1 MQYKQLAAIT
11 LALAAHAIPTSPE
24 THDVQL
30 VRRNGVHSA
39 FYYPKPITKSFPVSH
54 VAARGISNEDITKI
68 ATDALVK
75 EFKISPSELAVSQSH
90 TDEAGVTHIYFIRNI
105 DGVPVDNNNSA
116 VHIKNGKV
124 IQLSSSFSGG
134 LQKRSDLVNAPT
146 VIVSLDEAVK
156 KATQEL
162 GAPRD
167 SIPAKFVYVQLASG
181 KFVYA
186 HQFQLQNEDSTKFYQ
201 VTVAADNGQL
211 IQVVDFVNKASYKV
225 LALPNNDPRD
235 GFTTVTDPADATA
248 SPNGWHKDT
257 KSYKDTQ
264 GNNAISAVSGT
275 TATGGSTLNFNT
287 AFDAASAPTTTAN
300 KRAATVNSFYLVNA
314 LHDITYKYGF
324 TEAAGNFQNNNF
336 GKGGK
341 GNDRVKINNQASG
354 TNNANFATPPDGQN
368 GVMNMFRFTLTTP
381 NRDGSLDNGIP
392 VHEFVH
398 GVSNRLTG
406 GSAQGNCLQTSESRG
421 MGEGWSDTVAI
432 YLGRKATD
440 TRATDVTMGSYAV
453 NKPAGIRSY
462 PYSTDLAV
470 NPLSYN
476 SLNTLDEVHDI
487 GEIWA
492 TILNEVYWNLV
503 DKSGYSSN
511 WLDANQTKGNI
522 IALKVVIGGMKLQP
536 CNPTFINARDAI
548 LKADEA
554 NYGGANKCLI
564 WKAFAKRGLG
574 VKATDSNG
582 YSADSSLP
590 ANC

>member
-1 MQYKQLAAIT
+1 
-11 LALAAHAIPTSPE
+11 
-24 THDVQL
+24 
-30 VRRNGVHSA
+30 
-39 FYYPKPITKSFPVSH
+39 
-54 VAARGISNEDITKI
+54 
-68 ATDALVK
+68 
-75 EFKISPSELAVSQSH
+75 
-90 TDEAGVTHIYFIRNI
+90 
-105 DGVPVDNNNSA
+105 
-116 VHIKNGKV
+116 
-124 IQLSSSFSGG
+124 
-134 LQKRSDLVNAPT
+134 
-146 VIVSLDEAVK
+146 
-156 KATQEL
+156 
-162 GAPRD
+162 
-167 SIPAKFVYVQLASG
+167 
-181 KFVYA
+181 
-186 HQFQLQNEDSTKFYQ
+186 
-201 VTVAADNGQL
+201 
-211 IQVVDFVNKASYKV
+211 
-225 LALPNNDPRD
+225 
-235 GFTTVTDPADATA
+235 
-248 SPNGWHKDT
+248 
-257 KSYKDTQ
+257 
-264 GNNAISAVSGT
+264 
-275 TATGGSTLNFNT
+275 
-287 AFDAASAPTTTAN
+287 
-300 KRAATVNSFYLVNA
+300 
-314 LHDITYKYGF
+314 
-324 TEAAGNFQNNNF
+324 
-336 GKGGK
+336 
-341 GNDRVKINNQASG
+341 
-354 TNNANFATPPDGQN
+354 
-368 GVMNMFRFTLTTP
+368 MNMFRFTLTTP